1 MPIIIPTPDEVARM
15 GKRERDAW
23 RRRLGVTMRQAQ
35 ETRRILEYGEVTM
48 DQARHWE
55 RLMGRDPEWQR
66 HQAEL
71 IAALK

>member
-1 MPIIIPTPDEVARM
+1 MPLVIPTPDEVARM

-55 RLMGRDPEWQR
+55 RVIGPDPEWER

-71 IAALK
+71 VAALK